1 LVDVSLVDVGLM
13 QAVERIPTE
22 LRQIVRYPV
31 DQPED
36 FAAYALAVGGLVLA
50 DKPLTRAYQQKIEA
64 PLANFSLPDPPKL
77 FPRVIGA
84 GPDGW
89 LLLGMGGTLLGGVI
103 ADDERAVQTGW
114 AAIKATAYSVLL
126 TQLVLKSITGR
137 NRPNPALDQ
146 TPATG
151 PYTDNPL
158 DWGHWHL
165 PALDRNRSVGTSAP
179 SFHFTAYF
187 AVAKVYQEAYDNVWL
202 PYGLMTLG
210 LASNIKSHHHWV
222 SDMTAGAL
230 IGTLIGQSVRVS
242 SGSTHARL
250 EPLITPSGVGVAL
263 NYRY

>member
-1 LVDVSLVDVGLM
+1 MDVGLM
-13 QAVERIPTE
+13 QAVESIPTE

-50 DKPLTRAYQQKIEA
+50 DKPLTQAYQQKIEA
-64 PLANFSLPDPPKL
+64 RLANFSLPAPPKL
-77 FPRVIGA
+77 FPQAISA

-89 LLLGMGGTLLGGVI
+89 LVLGMSGTLLGGLI

-114 AAIKATAYSVLL
+114 AAIKATAYSVLV
-126 TQLVLKSITGR
+126 TQVVLKSITGR
-137 NRPNPALDQ
+137 NRPNPALGQ
-146 TPATG
+146 SPAV
-151 PYTDNPL
+151 PPFTDNPL
-158 DWGHWHL
+158 DGGHVHR
-165 PALDRNRSVGTSAP
+165 PVMDRDPRATSFP
-179 SFHFTAYF
+179 SFHFTTYF

-230 IGTLIGQSVRVS
+230 VGTLIGQSVHQSVHVS
-242 SGSTHARL
+242 PRSTHARL

-263 NYRY
+263 VIR

>member
-1 LVDVSLVDVGLM
+1 M

-22 LRQIVRYPV
+22 LRQIARYPV

-36 FAAYALAVGGLVLA
+36 FAAYALTVGGLVLA

-64 PLANFSLPDPPKL
+64 PLVNFSLPAAPKI
-77 FPRVIGA
+77 FPQAISA

-89 LLLGMGGTLLGGVI
+89 LLLGMGSTLLGGVI

-114 AAIKATAYSVLL
+114 AAIKATAYAVLL
-126 TQLVLKSITGR
+126 TQGVLKSVTGR
-137 NRPNPALDQ
+137 NRPNPQLGQ
-146 TPATG
+146 TPASA
-151 PYTDNPL
+151 PYTDNPF
-158 DWGHWHL
+158 DWGHVHAPL
-165 PALDRNRSVGTSAP
+165 MDRDPRATSFP

-230 IGTLIGQSVRVS
+230 VGTLIGQSVRVA
-242 SGSTHARL
+242 SGSTHSTHSTHARL

-263 NYRY
+263 VIR